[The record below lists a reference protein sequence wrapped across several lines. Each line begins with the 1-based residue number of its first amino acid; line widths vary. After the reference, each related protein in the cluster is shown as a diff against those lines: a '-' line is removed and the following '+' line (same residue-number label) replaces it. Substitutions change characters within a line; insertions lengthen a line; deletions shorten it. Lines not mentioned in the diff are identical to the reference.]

1 MWLPA
6 RTAAPQP
13 PKTSKKVPISSASY
27 RFIHPPGFFTNG
39 DSRKRYNL
47 NTTSEPHGQVR
58 VSTLEQLPARRFPGL
73 SANQACS
80 ALVQKAHRLAP
91 MGISLKHSVHRLVVG
106 SGGGSR
112 CIRAVRALTG

>member
-1 MWLPA
+1 TPSKPMWLPA

-13 PKTSKKVPISSASY
+13 PKTSTKVPISSAAY

-58 VSTLEQLPARRFPGL
+58 VSTLEQLSVRRTKIFP
-73 SANQACS
+73 QF
-80 ALVQKAHRLAP
+80 RLAARSYKRH
-91 MGISLKHSVHRLVVG
+91 IALHRWEFR
-106 SGGGSR
+106 SS
-112 CIRAVRALTG
+112 IRSIV